1 MKMINGINHENNL
14 KYIQKSDKVNINII
28 HTIDLNFVDKD
39 ITLYKLKKQINQKL
53 FLKEEEYNLYING
66 NDITNLSKKTLINE
80 LIDQYKDNKII
91 IKSDKNI
98 FDIQKQINDYNNF
111 LSEKINSKEKEIQLL
126 KNQQESL
133 LKDLN
138 ELM

>member
-1 MKMINGINHENNL
+1 MVNRFNHENNS
-14 KYIQKSDKVNINII
+14 KNIQKSDKVKIYII

-39 ITLYKLKKQINQKL
+39 ITLFRLKKQINQKL
-53 FLKEEEYNLYING
+53 FLKEEEYSLFIDE
-66 NDITNLSKKTLINE
+66 NDITNLSKKTLISE
-80 LIDQYKDNKII
+80 LIDRYKDNKII

-133 LKDLN
+133 INDLN
-138 ELM
+138 E

>member
-1 MKMINGINHENNL
+1 MVNRFNHENNP
-14 KYIQKSDKVNINII
+14 KNIQKSDKVKIYII

>member
-111 LSEKINSKEKEIQLL
+111 LLEKINSKEKEIQLL

-133 LKDLN
+133 INDLN
-138 ELM
+138 E

>member
-1 MKMINGINHENNL
+1 MKMVNGKNYENNL

-39 ITLYKLKKQINQKL
+39 ITLFRLKKQINQKL

-111 LSEKINSKEKEIQLL
+111 LLEKINSKEKEIQLL

-133 LKDLN
+133 INDLN
-138 ELM
+138 E

>member
-39 ITLYKLKKQINQKL
+39 ITLFRLKKQINQKL
-53 FLKEEEYNLYING
+53 FLKEEEYSLFIDE

-111 LSEKINSKEKEIQLL
+111 LLEKINSKEKEIQLL

-133 LKDLN
+133 INDLN
-138 ELM
+138 E

>member
-1 MKMINGINHENNL
+1 MKMVNGFNHENNSNN
-14 KYIQKSDKVNINII
+14 IQKSDKVNINII

-39 ITLYKLKKQINQKL
+39 ITLFRLKKQISQKL
-53 FLKEEEYNLYING
+53 FLKEEEYSLFIDE

-80 LIDQYKDNKII
+80 LIDQYKDSKII

-133 LKDLN
+133 INDLN
-138 ELM
+138 E

>member
-1 MKMINGINHENNL
+1 MVNRFNHENNS
-14 KYIQKSDKVNINII
+14 KNIQKSDKVKIYII

-39 ITLYKLKKQINQKL
+39 ITLFRLKKQINQNL

-126 KNQQESL
+126 KNQKESL